1 MSTSTPRPDQSLPT
15 LPAQPFRLDVPFH
28 DLLQKPPDS
37 PTPSGTELEAQ
48 TSLALSVPAFLH
60 HRGLVRKIHR
70 SMSVRQAATLLS
82 AQIYFFAVLLTLC
95 FTCPAAT
102 PASEL
107 TQPTAEAF
115 QRYVQRTEAR
125 MQSELADPEHF
136 LYFDSLLEE
145 RKNSMLTRLHNGQV
159 VIEQMRTDDNGK
171 EIKVPGGL
179 VHHWLAI
186 GFIPGITRK
195 QVIDLAQDYPRH
207 PEVYAPD
214 VQQAQVLAHID
225 QHFLVSYRFYRH
237 AIFTSVYNT
246 EFNVDY
252 QLPDSSR
259 GYCFARAVRIAEV
272 QNPGKPDEKELSV
285 GNDHGYM
292 WRLNLYTRY
301 LEKDNGVY
309 VQIEF
314 VALSRSAPGNRRL
327 VSESIYSFHSNGV
340 LDELRAHDAESP
352 FKSGTFFRQLTR
364 SFE

>member
-1 MSTSTPRPDQSLPT
+1 MLPSLLAQSS
-15 LPAQPFRLDVPFH
+15 RLVVPLH
-28 DLLQKPPDS
+28 ELLQKPPVS
-37 PTPSGTELEAQ
+37 PTPSGTEVEAR
-48 TSLALSVPAFLH
+48 TSFVLSLPAFP
-60 HRGLVRKIHR
+60 HRVKLVHQIAVPH
-70 SMSVRQAATLLS
+70 VATLLS
-82 AQIYFFAVLLTLC
+82 AQIYLFAVLLALC

-102 PASEL
+102 RASEL

-136 LYFDSLLEE
+136 LYFDALSNEG
-145 RKNSMLTRLHNGQV
+145 KNSMLTRLHNGQV
-159 VIEQMRTDDNGK
+159 VIERMRTDDNGK
-171 EIKVPGGL
+171 EIKMPGGL

-186 GFIPGITRK
+186 GFIPGITRD
-195 QVIDLAQDYPRH
+195 QVIGLAQDYTRH

-214 VQQAQVLAHID
+214 VQQAQVLAHFD

-237 AIFTSVYNT
+237 AIVTTVYNT

-314 VALSRSAPGNRRL
+314 LALSRSAPGIVAWVANPYIR
-327 VSESIYSFHSNGV
+327 SIPTEYLTNY
-340 LDELRAHDAESP
+340 LRTTQRALSTQER
-352 FKSGTFFRQLTR
+352 FSGN
-364 SFE
+364 

>member
-1 MSTSTPRPDQSLPT
+1 MFTSTPDRFLPGLSARPLCLSMPL
-15 LPAQPFRLDVPFH
+15 H
-28 DLLQKPPDS
+28 DLLQKPPVS
-37 PTPSGTELEAQ
+37 PIPSGTEVEAR
-48 TSLALSVPAFLH
+48 TSFALSLPPSYPHRLKLVHQIAVPH
-60 HRGLVRKIHR
+60 I
-70 SMSVRQAATLLS
+70 AASLS
-82 AQIYFFAVLLTLC
+82 GQIYFWVVLLALC

-102 PASEL
+102 RASEL
-107 TQPTAEAF
+107 TKPTAEAF

-136 LYFDSLLEE
+136 LYFDSLPEQ
-145 RKNSMLTRLHNGQV
+145 RRNAILTRLHNGQV
-159 VIEQMRTDDNGK
+159 VIEQMQTDDNGK
-171 EIKVPGGL
+171 DIKVSGGL

-186 GFIPGITRK
+186 GFIPGATRD

-207 PEVYAPD
+207 PKVYTPD
-214 VQQAQVLAHID
+214 VQKAQVLEHAD

-237 AIFTSVYNT
+237 AIVTTVYNT

-252 QLPDSSR
+252 QLPDSTR

-314 VALSRSAPGNRRL
+314 VALSRDAPGIVAWLANPYIR
-327 VSESIYSFHSNGV
+327 SIPTAYLTNYMRTTQRV
-340 LDELRAHDAESP
+340 L
-352 FKSGTFFRQLTR
+352 SGQERF
-364 SFE
+364 SGN

>member
-1 MSTSTPRPDQSLPT
+1 MSTSTSQPDLSLPA
-15 LPAQPFRLDVPFH
+15 LAAQSFCLEVPVH
-28 DLLQKPPDS
+28 LLQEPSVS
-37 PTPSGTELEAQ
+37 PTPSATELETQ
-48 TSLALSVPAFLH
+48 TSLALPLPAFSH
-60 HRGLVRKIHR
+60 HRGLVRKIDR
-70 SMSVRQAATLLS
+70 SMSVLRAATLLS
-82 AQIYFFAVLLTLC
+82 APIYSFAVLLALC

-102 PASEL
+102 RPSEL

-115 QRYVQRTEAR
+115 QRYLQRTEAR

-136 LYFDSLLEE
+136 LYFDSLPEE
-145 RKNSMLTRLHNGQV
+145 NKNSMLTRLHNGQV
-159 VIEQMRTDDNGK
+159 VIEQMRTDDHGK

-186 GFIPGITRK
+186 GFIPGITRD

-214 VQQAQVLAHID
+214 VQQAHVLAHID

-237 AIFTSVYNT
+237 AIVTTVYNT

-314 VALSRSAPGNRRL
+314 VALSRSAPGIVAWLANSYIR
-327 VSESIYSFHSNGV
+327 SIPTAYLTNYV
-340 LDELRAHDAESP
+340 RTTQRALASQER
-352 FKSGTFFRQLTR
+352 FSGN
-364 SFE
+364 

>member
-1 MSTSTPRPDQSLPT
+1 VSDNSTPQPMLPSLLAQSS
-15 LPAQPFRLDVPFH
+15 RLDVRLH
-28 DLLQKPPDS
+28 ELLQKPPVS
-37 PTPSGTELEAQ
+37 PTPSGTEVEAR
-48 TSLALSVPAFLH
+48 TSFALSLPAFP
-60 HRGLVRKIHR
+60 HRLKLVHQIAVPH
-70 SMSVRQAATLLS
+70 VATLLS
-82 AQIYFFAVLLTLC
+82 AQIYFFAVLLALC

-102 PASEL
+102 RACEL

-115 QRYVQRTEAR
+115 QLYVQRTEAR

-136 LYFDSLLEE
+136 LYFDALSNEG
-145 RKNSMLTRLHNGQV
+145 KNSMLTRLHNGQV
-159 VIEQMRTDDNGK
+159 VIERMRTDHNGK

-186 GFIPGITRK
+186 GFIPGATRD

-207 PEVYAPD
+207 PRVYNPD
-214 VQQAQVLAHID
+214 VQKAQVLEHFN

-237 AIFTSVYNT
+237 AIVTTVYNT

-252 QLPDSSR
+252 QLPDSTR

-314 VALSRSAPGNRRL
+314 VALSRDTPGIIAWLANPYIR
-327 VSESIYSFHSNGV
+327 SIPTAYLTNY
-340 LDELRAHDAESP
+340 LRTTQRALSSRER
-352 FKSGTFFRQLTR
+352 FSGN
-364 SFE
+364 

>member
-1 MSTSTPRPDQSLPT
+1 MSTSTPDQFLPG
-15 LPAQPFRLDVPFH
+15 LSAQPLCLSMPLH
-28 DLLQKPPDS
+28 DLLQKPPVS
-37 PTPSGTELEAQ
+37 PIPSGTEVEAR
-48 TSLALSVPAFLH
+48 TSFALSLPPSYPHRLKLVHQIAVPH
-60 HRGLVRKIHR
+60 I
-70 SMSVRQAATLLS
+70 AASLS
-82 AQIYFFAVLLTLC
+82 GQIYFWVVLLALC

-102 PASEL
+102 RASEL
-107 TQPTAEAF
+107 TKPTAEAF

-136 LYFDSLLEE
+136 LYFDSLPEQ
-145 RKNSMLTRLHNGQV
+145 RKNAMLTRLHNGQV
-159 VIEQMRTDDNGK
+159 VIEQMQTEDNGK
-171 EIKVPGGL
+171 EIKMSGGL

-186 GFIPGITRK
+186 GFIPGATRD

-207 PEVYAPD
+207 PEIYAPD
-214 VQQAQVLAHID
+214 VQRAQVLEHFD

-237 AIFTSVYNT
+237 AIVTTVYNT

-259 GYCFARAVRIAEV
+259 GYCSATAVRIAEV

-314 VALSRSAPGNRRL
+314 VALSRSVPGIVGWVANPYIR
-327 VSESIYSFHSNGV
+327 SIPTAYLTNYVRTTQRTLSSQERF
-340 LDELRAHDAESP
+340 
-352 FKSGTFFRQLTR
+352 SGN
-364 SFE
+364 

>member
-1 MSTSTPRPDQSLPT
+1 MSTSTPQPDQSLPT
-15 LPAQPFRLDVPFH
+15 LPAQPFRLDVSLH
-28 DLLQKPPDS
+28 DLLQK
-37 PTPSGTELEAQ
+37 LEAQ
-48 TSLALSVPAFLH
+48 TSLALSLPAFPH

-70 SMSVRQAATLLS
+70 SMSVPQAATLLS
-82 AQIYFFAVLLTLC
+82 AQIYFFAVLMTLC

-115 QRYVQRTEAR
+115 QRYLQRTEAR

-136 LYFDSLLEE
+136 LYFDSLPEE
-145 RKNSMLTRLHNGQV
+145 RKNSMLTRLHNGEV

-237 AIFTSVYNT
+237 AIFTTVYNT

-314 VALSRSAPGNRRL
+314 VALSRSAPGIVAWLANSYIR
-327 VSESIYSFHSNGV
+327 SIPTAYLTNYV
-340 LDELRAHDAESP
+340 RTTQRALSSQER
-352 FKSGTFFRQLTR
+352 FSGN
-364 SFE
+364 

>member
-1 MSTSTPRPDQSLPT
+1 MRQSHPQRHVLAVLGRKTGSRNGFILQFMRESAAQSSLISEWKQRCTSECLRSVHVH
-15 LPAQPFRLDVPFH
+15 FY
-28 DLLQKPPDS
+28 
-37 PTPSGTELEAQ
+37 SGPILTR
-48 TSLALSVPAFLH
+48 TIGTTALSEHASPISPIEVPH
-60 HRGLVRKIHR
+60 I
-70 SMSVRQAATLLS
+70 AALLS
-82 AQIYFFAVLLTLC
+82 GQIYFSVVLLALC

-102 PASEL
+102 RASEL
-107 TQPTAEAF
+107 TKPTAEAF
-115 QRYVQRTEAR
+115 QRYVQRTETR

-136 LYFDSLLEE
+136 LYFDSLPEQ
-145 RKNSMLTRLHNGQV
+145 RKNAMLTRLHNGQV
-159 VIEQMRTDDNGK
+159 VIEQMQTDDNGK

-186 GFIPGITRK
+186 GFIPGITRD

-207 PEVYAPD
+207 VKVYAPD
-214 VQQAQVLAHID
+214 VEQAQVLEHFD

-237 AIFTSVYNT
+237 AIVTTVYNT

-259 GYCFARAVRIAEV
+259 GYCFARAARIAEV

-314 VALSRSAPGNRRL
+314 VALSQAQLFLL
-327 VSESIYSFHSNGV
+327 V
-340 LDELRAHDAESP
+340 
-352 FKSGTFFRQLTR
+352 
-364 SFE
+364 

>member
-1 MSTSTPRPDQSLPT
+1 MPNNSTLQPDQTLPT
-15 LPAQPFRLDVPFH
+15 PLAQAPRLHLPLH
-28 DLLQKPPDS
+28 NLLPKPPVS
-37 PTPSGTELEAQ
+37 PIPSGAEREAQ
-48 TSLALSVPAFLH
+48 TSLALPLPAFPR
-60 HRGLVRKIHR
+60 HRGLVRTADK
-70 SMSVRQAATLLS
+70 SMSAPRAAALLR
-82 AQIYFFAVLLTLC
+82 AQIYFFAVLLAFC
-95 FTCPAAT
+95 FTCSAAT
-102 PASEL
+102 RASEL

-136 LYFDSLLEE
+136 LYFDALSKEA
-145 RKNSMLTRLHNGQV
+145 KNSMLTRLHSGQV
-159 VIEQMRTDDNGK
+159 VIEQMKTYDNGK

-179 VHHWLAI
+179 VHHWMAI
-186 GFIPGITRK
+186 GFIPGISRD
-195 QVIDLAQDYPRH
+195 QMINLAQDYPRH

-214 VQQAQVLAHID
+214 VQRAQVLEHFD

-237 AIFTSVYNT
+237 AIVTTVYNT

-259 GYCFARAVRIAEV
+259 GYCSARAVRIAEV

-314 VALSRSAPGNRRL
+314 VALSRSAPGIVGWVANPYIR
-327 VSESIYSFHSNGV
+327 SIPTAYLTNYVRTTQRTLSSQERF
-340 LDELRAHDAESP
+340 
-352 FKSGTFFRQLTR
+352 SGN
-364 SFE
+364 

>member
-1 MSTSTPRPDQSLPT
+1 VSDNSTPQPT
-15 LPAQPFRLDVPFH
+15 LPSLLAQSSRLDVPLH
-28 DLLQKPPDS
+28 ALLQKPPVS
-37 PTPSGTELEAQ
+37 PTPSGTELEAR
-48 TSLALSVPAFLH
+48 TSLALSLPAFP
-60 HRGLVRKIHR
+60 HRLKLVRQIAVPHL
-70 SMSVRQAATLLS
+70 ATLLS
-82 AQIYFFAVLLTLC
+82 AQIYFFAVLLALC

-102 PASEL
+102 RASEL

-136 LYFDSLLEE
+136 LYLDSLSKEA
-145 RKNSMLTRLHNGQV
+145 KNSMLTRLHTGQV
-159 VIEQMRTDDNGK
+159 VIEQMRTDDNGN

-186 GFIPGITRK
+186 GFIPGITRD

-207 PEVYAPD
+207 PEIYAPD
-214 VQQAQVLAHID
+214 VQQAQVLAHFD

-237 AIFTSVYNT
+237 AIVTTVYNT

-259 GYCFARAVRIAEV
+259 GYCFARTVRIVEV

-314 VALSRSAPGNRRL
+314 VALSRSAPGIVAWVANPYIR
-327 VSESIYSFHSNGV
+327 SIPTAYLTNY
-340 LDELRAHDAESP
+340 LRTTQRALSSQER
-352 FKSGTFFRQLTR
+352 FSGN
-364 SFE
+364 

>member
-1 MSTSTPRPDQSLPT
+1 
-15 LPAQPFRLDVPFH
+15 V
-28 DLLQKPPDS
+28 
-37 PTPSGTELEAQ
+37 
-48 TSLALSVPAFLH
+48 
-60 HRGLVRKIHR
+60 
-70 SMSVRQAATLLS
+70 
-82 AQIYFFAVLLTLC
+82 VLLALC

-102 PASEL
+102 RASEL
-107 TQPTAEAF
+107 TKPTAEAF

-136 LYFDSLLEE
+136 LYFDSLPEQ
-145 RKNSMLTRLHNGQV
+145 RKNAMLTRLHNGQV
-159 VIEQMRTDDNGK
+159 VIEQMQTDDNGK

-186 GFIPGITRK
+186 GFIPGITRD

-207 PEVYAPD
+207 VKVYAPE
-214 VQQAQVLAHID
+214 VEQAQVLEHFD

-237 AIFTSVYNT
+237 AIVTTVYNT
-246 EFNVDY
+246 EFDVDY
-252 QLPDSSR
+252 QLPDSKR

-314 VALSRSAPGNRRL
+314 VALSRSAPGIFAWLANSYIR
-327 VSESIYSFHSNGV
+327 SIPTAYLTNYV
-340 LDELRAHDAESP
+340 RTTQRALASQER
-352 FKSGTFFRQLTR
+352 FSGN
-364 SFE
+364 